1 MKNPNICR
9 YIMYVSITIGWL
21 IAGIAG
27 AIFGVEPVHPLFVMG
42 LLISLGALIFGIV
55 FVRCPF
61 CHRQLHL
68 KGIQPDAY
76 CPHCGEKIK

>member
-9 YIMYVSITIGWL
+9 YIMYVLVIIGLL
-21 IAGIAG
+21 IAGTSG
-27 AIFGVEPVHPLFVMG
+27 VVFGVESIHPLFVIG

-55 FVRCPF
+55 SVRCPF

-68 KGIQPDAY
+68 KGIQPDEY
-76 CPHCGEKIK
+76 CPHCGEKIE

>member
-9 YIMYVSITIGWL
+9 YIMYVLIIIGLL

-27 AIFGVEPVHPLFVMG
+27 VVFGVEPVHPLFMIG
-42 LLISLGALIFGIV
+42 SLISLGALIFGII

-68 KGIQPDAY
+68 KGIQPDKY
-76 CPHCGEKIK
+76 CPHCGEKIE

>member
-9 YIMYVSITIGWL
+9 YIMYVLITIGWL
-21 IAGIAG
+21 IAGISG
-27 AIFGVEPVHPLFVMG
+27 AVFGVEPVHPLFVMG

-68 KGIQPDAY
+68 KGILPDEY
-76 CPHCGEKIK
+76 CPHCGEKIE